1 MQEIE
6 HLKFQPL
13 PRSCISE
20 YFGIFKSLKT
30 LDVILGWEAD
40 LNRQWLNRLTITPGN
55 GNLFPH
61 LQGLNIISYN
71 DLPCS
76 ALIVILYSRRYGPI
90 PWTSLEVDPDS
101 LTLPPYANSSA
112 ERGHRGRLIEFSFR
126 HTYKVP
132 DWASSAHYGALKHL
146 ISQAKEVD
154 WELDLVFEN

>member
-1 MQEIE
+1 ELE

-13 PRSCISE
+13 SRSCISE
-20 YFGIFKSLKT
+20 YFGIFKNLKT
-30 LDVILGWEAD
+30 LDVILKREDQKWFKK
-40 LNRQWLNRLTITPGN
+40 LILTSGN

-132 DWASSAHYGALKHL
+132 NWASSAHYGALKHL
-146 ISQAKEVD
+146 ISQAKEVPRG
-154 WELDLVFEN
+154 LDPLEFKLVFEN